1 MKKMRIFLIGPMA
14 SGKTTIGEKLSK
26 RLGLGFIDTDNE
38 IEKNA
43 GVEIS
48 WIFDI
53 EGEESFRKREE
64 TALLK
69 SVEKENLVISTGG
82 GIVLSSKNRE
92 LISNSGLVVYLET
105 SIQSQ
110 LERTINDKS
119 RPLLNSKNK
128 EKTLKDISK
137 IRNPLY
143 LEIADITIKAK
154 ERSHNKVIEEI
165 LTGIDSKELN

>member
-26 RLGLGFIDTDNE
+26 RLGLGFVDTDSE

-43 GVEIS
+43 GAEIS

-82 GIVLSSKNRE
+82 GIVLNSKNRE
-92 LISNSGLVVYLET
+92 LISYSGLVVYLET

-119 RPLLNSKNK
+119 RPLLNSKN
-128 EKTLKDISK
+128 
-137 IRNPLY
+137 
-143 LEIADITIKAK
+143 
-154 ERSHNKVIEEI
+154 
-165 LTGIDSKELN
+165 